1 MNRELAIE
9 WLNRLPTLAFGEEL
23 FIPVGSR
30 REQKTVETVFQR
42 EKRILAQID
51 PEQASQTHIYSTFR
65 DQKFWVVLRRMDAT
79 QAVGFLKDADG
90 TVKRLTVEQSQRSR
104 RLDLML
110 QDGLSLREIEEIEGE
125 LSEEEKRYLGF

>member
-9 WLNRLPTLAFGEEL
+9 WLNRLPTINFGEEL

-42 EKRILAQID
+42 EKRILSQID

-65 DQKFWVVLRRMDAT
+65 DQKFWVVLRRVDAT
-79 QAVGFLKDADG
+79 QATGFLKDTEG
-90 TVKRLTVEQSQRSR
+90 TIQKLTIDQSQRQR
-104 RLDLML
+104 RLDLMIK
-110 QDGLSLREIEEIEGE
+110 DGLSLQEIEEIEGL
-125 LSEEEKRYLGF
+125 LSNEEKRYLGL